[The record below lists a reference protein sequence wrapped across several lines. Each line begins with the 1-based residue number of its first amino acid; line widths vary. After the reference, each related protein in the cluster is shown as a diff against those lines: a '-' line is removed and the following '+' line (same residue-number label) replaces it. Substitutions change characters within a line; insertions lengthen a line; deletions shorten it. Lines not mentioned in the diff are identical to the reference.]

1 MFHSPFYDMNPMC
14 LEMVRFSTTLDDSLS
29 CSWSKLPKVSPEVFP
44 LNVPFAFLRY
54 ESDVFGNGA
63 LFDNVDDSLS
73 KMVELRRLW
82 SEDFS
87 SILYWWKISE
97 LFSSKFQIS
106 SILSVFW
113 RTQAPDQIHRL
124 VQLHRTSS
132 VIFSCFP
139 SLVSSLIYL

>member
-1 MFHSPFYDMNPMC
+1 MIPFVLMK
-14 LEMVRFSTTLDDSLS
+14 
-29 CSWSKLPKVSPEVFP
+29 KLPKVSPEVFP
-44 LNVPFAFLRY
+44 LNGPFAFLRCEY
-54 ESDVFGNGA
+54 DVFWNGA

-87 SILYWWKISE
+87 NILYWWKISE
-97 LFSSKFQIS
+97 LLSSKFQVS

-124 VQLHRTSS
+124 VQLHRNE
-132 VIFSCFP
+132 FGYFRC
-139 SLVSSLIYL
+139 SLVWYQVNILVGAVDAPALVYPLVCWS